1 MQMACWPEQ
10 ASFRRGPTIPEQRR
24 LESRSVV
31 VQGLCVRATLRHGT
45 CATSLGSTHLKEL
58 GPPVRRPWAH
68 PLPISIS
75 IPVTRCIYPGSLYK
89 PASAVPA
96 GFHTCG
102 FRMLL
107 QAVNGASE
115 RLSLF
120 EGGVSDEE
128 GFAFVDVKWSEGEG
142 FDTTMISALAD
153 MGPAANVTAAIRRPV
168 TTIDATVR
176 AVDEVFFMKVV
187 NLQHAA
193 CGMQPERATCKDTPC
208 DRLFVL

>member
-1 MQMACWPEQ
+1 
-10 ASFRRGPTIPEQRR
+10 
-24 LESRSVV
+24 
-31 VQGLCVRATLRHGT
+31 
-45 CATSLGSTHLKEL
+45 
-58 GPPVRRPWAH
+58 
-68 PLPISIS
+68 
-75 IPVTRCIYPGSLYK
+75 
-89 PASAVPA
+89 
-96 GFHTCG
+96 
-102 FRMLL
+102 MLL

-128 GFAFVDVKWSEGEG
+128 GFAFVDVKWSEAEG

-193 CGMQPERATCKDTPC
+193 CGMQPAACNTCGMQPERATCKDTPC
-208 DRLFVL
+208 ARLFVL

>member
-1 MQMACWPEQ
+1 MHP
-10 ASFRRGPTIPEQRR
+10 
-24 LESRSVV
+24 SRQLV
-31 VQGLCVRATLRHGT
+31 H
-45 CATSLGSTHLKEL
+45 TSLC
-58 GPPVRRPWAH
+58 
-68 PLPISIS
+68 
-75 IPVTRCIYPGSLYK
+75 IPACTVS
-89 PASAVPA
+89 A

-187 NLQHAA
+187 NVQHATCRMQHAA
-193 CGMQPERATCKDTPC
+193 CNLNVRRANMTPC
-208 DRLFVL
+208 DDCSL

>member
-1 MQMACWPEQ
+1 
-10 ASFRRGPTIPEQRR
+10 
-24 LESRSVV
+24 
-31 VQGLCVRATLRHGT
+31 
-45 CATSLGSTHLKEL
+45 
-58 GPPVRRPWAH
+58 
-68 PLPISIS
+68 
-75 IPVTRCIYPGSLYK
+75 
-89 PASAVPA
+89 
-96 GFHTCG
+96 
-102 FRMLL
+102 MLL

-187 NLQHAA
+187 NVQHATCRMQHAA
-193 CGMQPERATCKDTPC
+193 CNLNVRRANMTPC
-208 DRLFVL
+208 DDCSFYEDAKLPTHPTRPRRLHVPWRSFPALTTRACCAD